1 MIEQPDT
8 APEEGIIEKIIG
20 DGEIQAKRVIDNAR
34 RSERSERRKTEGEA
48 NTIRKE
54 IVSRAEAK
62 AGVLRSKV
70 IATGHIEA
78 KRMVL
83 RAREEAIS
91 KVFETIE
98 QELRKIREN
107 PAEYRTALTNLAVE
121 AISAVGESD
130 VTLKIGEVDKHL
142 ADKKLLGEIKRLAG
156 ERAGHRLKITLEIDG
171 GIAGGG
177 CVAVSAKGR
186 INLDNSFAR
195 RLERMKPALRSVIV
209 REVLKTDA

>member
-8 APEEGIIEKIIG
+8 VPEEGIVEKIIS
-20 DGEIQAKRVIDNAR
+20 DGESQAKRVVDNAR
-34 RSERSERRKTEGEA
+34 RSERSEKRKAESEA
-48 NTIRKE
+48 NTIRKD
-54 IVSRAEAK
+54 IVGKAEAK
-62 AGVLRSKV
+62 AGTLKSKL

-98 QELRKIREN
+98 QELHKIREN
-107 PAEYRTALTNLAVE
+107 PAEYRKALTNLAVE
-121 AISAVGESD
+121 AISAVVESE
-130 VTLKIGEVDKHL
+130 VTLKMGEEDKHL
-142 ADKKLLGEIKRLAG
+142 ADDNLLEEIRQRAC
-156 ERAGHRLKITLEIDG
+156 ERAGRELSITLEIDP
-171 GIAGGG
+171 ALTGGG
-177 CVAVSAKGR
+177 CVAVSGQGR
-186 INLDNSFAR
+186 VNFDNSFSR